1 MESSQLA
8 EELKTTLEPN
18 LISSLKGNFKTG
30 KRLNLKK
37 LIPYVAS
44 NFRKNK
50 IWLRRTLPD
59 KRNYQIMIA
68 LDNSLSMREQEV
80 GILAL
85 QSLAVL
91 GTALSKLEIQDLL
104 IGKITNTLEVLL
116 SQDDQFSQEKCQEI
130 MEAFDFGYE
139 DKNSTDLSMVSF
151 VSKSMKVFENL

>member
-116 SQDDQFSQEKCQEI
+116 S
-130 MEAFDFGYE
+130 
-139 DKNSTDLSMVSF
+139 
-151 VSKSMKVFENL
+151 